1 MSLNLSP
8 LRYDL
13 TAITRGDTFP
23 AIQFADSAADTDLS
37 RVRMKVCNASG
48 STVISLDSDATGIT
62 INSSTAGSW
71 NFTIGPISAATTE
84 DLAAGL
90 YAYDIE
96 TIDSAGSVRTEFDG
110 NWEILPQITDV

>member
-1 MSLNLSP
+1 MSLNFTP
-8 LRYDL
+8 LRFDL
-13 TAITRGDTFP
+13 SAITRGDTFP
-23 AIQFADSAADTDLS
+23 AIQFEDSAAGTDLT

-48 STVISLDSDATGIT
+48 STVISLDSDASGIT

-71 NFTIGPISAATTE
+71 DFTIGPISAATTE

-96 TIDSAGSVRTEFDG
+96 TIDSVGTVRTEFDG